1 MRQIHPTNGQNLK
14 VTYPCI
20 YINPM
25 RITKYFLLLIFTF
38 IVTNL
43 PAADEETVAVIEFK
57 NKSKGSLSFNG
68 NDLAAQMSY
77 QLKENDRYK
86 PADRKAVV
94 KIVKNSK
101 WLDDRLSQEDE
112 AKLKGLPAKY
122 ALYGSILDWRS
133 SIDSSTTGNSISPRM
148 RTKDVIPGVIVWLN
162 FDLVDLETGKTIKTV
177 QSEGSAG
184 SETQGA
190 GEPGGSANADW
201 ARFDTLFDEACKT
214 AIRKAANSLSEEK
227 EEKVEDQ

>member
-1 MRQIHPTNGQNLK
+1 
-14 VTYPCI
+14 
-20 YINPM
+20 M
-25 RITKYFLLLIFTF
+25 RITKYILLFIFTF

-43 PAADEETVAVIEFK
+43 PAANEETVAVIEFK
-57 NKSKGSLSFNG
+57 NKAKGSISFNG

-86 PADRKAVV
+86 PADRKAVS
-94 KIVKNSK
+94 KIVKKSK
-101 WLDDRLSQEDE
+101 WLDDRLSEEDE

-122 ALYGSILDWRS
+122 ALYGSVLDWRS

-162 FDLVDLETGKTIKTV
+162 FDLVDLETGKIIKTT
-177 QSEGSAG
+177 QAEGSAG

-190 GEPGGSANADW
+190 GEPGQSANADW
-201 ARFDTLFDEACKT
+201 GRFDALFEQACKT
-214 AIRKAANSLSEEK
+214 AIRKGANTLSEEHTEQK
-227 EEKVEDQ
+227 SE

>member
-1 MRQIHPTNGQNLK
+1 
-14 VTYPCI
+14 
-20 YINPM
+20 M
-25 RITKYFLLLIFTF
+25 RITKYFLLVIFTF

-57 NKSKGSLSFNG
+57 NKSKGSISFNG

-86 PADRKAVV
+86 PADRKAVA

-101 WLDDRLSQEDE
+101 WSEEDRLSEEDE

-122 ALYGSILDWRS
+122 ALYGSVLDWRS

-162 FDLVDLETGKTIKTV
+162 FDLVDLETGKVIKTT
-177 QSEGSAG
+177 QAEGSAG
-184 SETQGA
+184 SETKGA
-190 GEPGGSANADW
+190 GEPGASANADW
-201 ARFDTLFDEACKT
+201 ARFDALFDEACKT
-214 AIRKAANSLSEEK
+214 AIRKAANTLSEGDEQK
-227 EEKVEDQ
+227 ADDE